1 MTARKA
7 GEVLRKL
14 GSGLVDNKGIELDSL
29 LTFVYGVTT
38 ESLPMLKQR

>member
-14 GSGLVDNKGIELDSL
+14 ASGLVENTGIVLEAL